1 MPHKKGHSWGDL
13 GSQITTRVKNAPK
26 RWKDRLKIA
35 TDTTKKAW
43 QSDSN
48 PVQAVRNKAAG
59 IGEKPGAAGRIQKS
73 LLKKGF
79 SKTQLRNTGD
89 AHKAW
94 KKAKSQG
101 KDALKKWERKY
112 HPDRIKAG
120 KSRYGNKSG
129 NKHKDRPRRGY

>member
-1 MPHKKGHSWGDL
+1 MPHKRGH
-13 GSQITTRVKNAPK
+13 T
-26 RWKDRLKIA
+26 WKDAFGGKLINKAKLNI
-35 TDTTKKAW
+35 KKSW

-48 PVQAVRNKAAG
+48 PIQAVRNQAAG
-59 IGEKPGAAGRIQKS
+59 IGDPSKGAGGRIQKD
-73 LLKKGF
+73 LVEKKGF
-79 SKTQLRNTGD
+79 SKTELRNTGD

-101 KDALKKWERKY
+101 REALKKWERKY